1 MDQGQDRKLPVHIF
15 VRTFFRELKQGD
27 SITEMYCVIR
37 NAYDTEWSF
46 SILAKVDMA
55 KKNAIYKCAIWTYL
69 HFKIYVSRSW

>member
-37 NAYDTEWSF
+37 IAYDREGFF
-46 SILAKVDMA
+46 SILAKVGMA
-55 KKNAIYKCAIWTYL
+55 NK
-69 HFKIYVSRSW
+69 

>member
-55 KKNAIYKCAIWTYL
+55 KMVFCYQNCSDL
-69 HFKIYVSRSW
+69 M